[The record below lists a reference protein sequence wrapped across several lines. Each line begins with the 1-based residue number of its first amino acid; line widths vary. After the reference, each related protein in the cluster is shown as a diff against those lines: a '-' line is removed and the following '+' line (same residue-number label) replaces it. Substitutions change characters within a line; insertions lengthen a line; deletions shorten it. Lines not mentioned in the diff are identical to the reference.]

1 MARKME
7 QQFVTTTKAFPH
19 DINNNNGKSREHQL
33 GLLGCY
39 RKPAY
44 LKSFVLD
51 HLLQAAHYVQ
61 VPIWIEVS
69 NITRS
74 QPAIIHCVCILIIQ
88 VTCEEIIRQNP
99 NANEQLKSY
108 SILQIVIDVAP

>member
-61 VPIWIEVS
+61 VPI
-69 NITRS
+69 
-74 QPAIIHCVCILIIQ
+74 
-88 VTCEEIIRQNP
+88 
-99 NANEQLKSY
+99 
-108 SILQIVIDVAP
+108 